1 MSYTYNDH
9 VLLAYLLHKIYKDVT
24 FGKAK
29 RSFNSSSAP
38 VIGQL
43 KKANESASYQE
54 ISRSKNNATSNGFVK
69 WERESARKGLDATS
83 GAQFT
88 NLWVSNSLI
97 IHKENTKEIN
107 V

>member
-1 MSYTYNDH
+1 MSHVTDINDCSTLLNSRMIMSYTDNDH

-29 RSFNSSSAP
+29 RSFNSSPAP

-54 ISRSKNNATSNGFVK
+54 LSRSKNNATSNGFV
-69 WERESARKGLDATS
+69 R
-83 GAQFT
+83 
-88 NLWVSNSLI
+88 
-97 IHKENTKEIN
+97 
-107 V
+107 

>member
-29 RSFNSSSAP
+29 GSFNSSSAP

-54 ISRSKNNATSNGFVK
+54 ISRSKNNATPTRRQMGSWNENARARGKDWTRLLVLNLPIY
-69 WERESARKGLDATS
+69 ESQT
-83 GAQFT
+83 
-88 NLWVSNSLI
+88 
-97 IHKENTKEIN
+97 H
-107 V
+107 

>member
-1 MSYTYNDH
+1 MTMF
-9 VLLAYLLHKIYKDVT
+9 YKDVT

-43 KKANESASYQE
+43 KKANESTSYQE

-69 WERESARKGLDATS
+69 
-83 GAQFT
+83 
-88 NLWVSNSLI
+88 
-97 IHKENTKEIN
+97 
-107 V
+107 